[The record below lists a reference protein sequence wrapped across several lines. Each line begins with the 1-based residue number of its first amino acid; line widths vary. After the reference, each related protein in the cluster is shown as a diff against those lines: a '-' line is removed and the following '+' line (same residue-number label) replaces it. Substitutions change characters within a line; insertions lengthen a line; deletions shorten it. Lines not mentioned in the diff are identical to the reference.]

1 MILWTPA
8 MVEERVREAIV
19 TLRRVPAGRIRPA
32 GLKTNWPDV
41 VRDWQAYGWDPA
53 ARPRVQAT
61 AEDIARMD
69 EVLGWTSRWLSSV
82 EAEREG
88 LPPDAVRVLMARAGG
103 VRWDVLGLA
112 RVEWWGARPTVG
124 GGRSAIPGGNSYPS
138 LRRIY
143 DGALALLARRLN
155 GGRDHEAPAR
165 LRQDEGPR
173 YEEVV
178 EVTFPAGEEGSYGPV
193 HARARWVYR
202 PSRKRGM

>member
-1 MILWTPA
+1 MILWTPG
-8 MVEERVREAIV
+8 MVEERVREALV
-19 TLRRVPAGRIRPA
+19 TLRRVPAGRIWPA
-32 GLKTNWPDV
+32 GIRTAWPDV
-41 VRDWQAYGWDPA
+41 VREWESYGWDRA

-69 EVLGWTSRWLSSV
+69 EVLGWTARWLSSA

-112 RVEWWGARPTVG
+112 RIDWWGRRPTVG

-155 GGRDHEAPAR
+155 GGRDHAAPPQ
-165 LRQDEGPR
+165 LRQDERPR

-178 EVTFPAGEEGSYGPV
+178 EVTFPVGEEGTHGPV
-193 HARARWVYR
+193 HARARHVVR
-202 PSRKRGM
+202 ERRRRGA